1 MVGSYPS
8 LALHYAKDMFEWKA
22 QVYKSRYLRYK
33 IISLKISC
41 STEQEV

>member
-22 QVYKSRYLRYK
+22 QVQNCFYDVKQFERLGKFY
-33 IISLKISC
+33 
-41 STEQEV
+41 